1 MDQAA
6 KERLAELTKEMKGLK
21 WKMTKEFIKTIAKAY
36 LWTALTLI
44 FLAPLVWLAKYLYTL
59 L

>member
-21 WKMTKEFIKTIAKAY
+21 WKMTKEFIKTMAKAY
-36 LWTALTLI
+36 LWAALTIL
-44 FLAPLVWLAKYLYTL
+44 FTAPLVWLAKHLYTL